1 MQKHPNHL
9 EHLANIREVLAPA
22 IRSGIKIMT
31 EDGRAVTFDNLDTL
45 VMDGAAI
52 KMTGTNGEVLAV
64 VLSDDIR
71 PSSPRRHETL
81 PSFSQIMDDGERLN
95 FWLPET
101 YARGPL
107 KGASH
112 ATLYAEIPFSRP
124 NLDEQGKLARLKLQR
139 FNRIFEIG

>member
-1 MQKHPNHL
+1 MQKHPKDL

-22 IRSGIKIMT
+22 IRSGIEIMT
-31 EDGRAVTFDNLDTL
+31 EDGRAVTFENLDTL

-64 VLSDDIR
+64 VLADDLR

-101 YARGPL
+101 CARGPL
-107 KGASH
+107 EGTSH
-112 ATLYAEIPFSRP
+112 ATLHAAVPFSRP

-139 FNRIFEIG
+139 FYRIFEIG